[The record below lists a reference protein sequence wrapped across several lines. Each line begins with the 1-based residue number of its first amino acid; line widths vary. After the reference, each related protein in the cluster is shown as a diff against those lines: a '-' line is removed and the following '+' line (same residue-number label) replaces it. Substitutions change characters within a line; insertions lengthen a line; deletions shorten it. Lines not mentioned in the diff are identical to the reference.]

1 MIYTDGVHII
11 SDESL
16 DELHE
21 WCAKQE
27 IGRHFYHPSRRPHYD
42 IPKRRR
48 DEEFPAEYATTR
60 KLLNIMR
67 GRTSR
72 MEHVPD
78 LTDYPKRL
86 AQLNELFGVDEQSWE
101 LIRRDGLIYYLTTML
116 LWNEMEI
123 HIDKRE
129 GA

>member
-1 MIYTDGVHII
+1 MIYTDGIHLI
-11 SDESL
+11 SDVSL

-21 WCAKQE
+21 WCATQE
-27 IGRHFYHPSRRPHYD
+27 IGRHFYHPGRWPHYD

-48 DEEFPAEYATTR
+48 EEKFPAEYTTTR

-67 GRTSR
+67 GTPSR
-72 MEHVPD
+72 MERIPD

-86 AQLNELFGVDEQSWE
+86 AQLNELFGVDEPSWG

-116 LWNEMEI
+116 LWHELE
-123 HIDKRE
+123 HTDTDGSEK
-129 GA
+129 